1 MSILPIPRIPDGVNY
16 IRIIGA
22 FGAKLC
28 LLGIP
33 VLNIEFHD
41 TTLNIRELVYNS
53 IKNIRTGQ
61 YLMMMIENT
70 STLRIDNS
78 TSKIGSDDHVLALDL
93 PPSCKAE
100 KVSILL
106 LPSAKL

>member
-33 VLNIEFHD
+33 ISNIEFND
-41 TTLNIRELVYNS
+41 TILNIRELVYDS
-53 IKNIRTGQ
+53 IKSLRTAQ

-78 TSKIGSDDHVLALDL
+78 TSKIGSDDYVLSLEL
-93 PPSCKAE
+93 SPSCKAE